1 MTPEG
6 DAVSRGQEA
15 RTDSWWRAQLSNLY
29 GIFAISMMMF
39 DGREAADIMRLAAT
53 SVPSLSGCTT
63 DAAYLVDEDGAVTPQ
78 DGAEEAHPDLAAEV
92 GKLDGQSGRIEL
104 ADGYWRWCYALRG
117 LRGLAGNLVVR
128 AEQPPHATN
137 SSCSAR
143 SASRPPRR

>member
-104 ADGYWRWCYALRG
+104 ADGHWRWCYALRG

-128 AEQPPHATN
+128 AEQPPRVTN